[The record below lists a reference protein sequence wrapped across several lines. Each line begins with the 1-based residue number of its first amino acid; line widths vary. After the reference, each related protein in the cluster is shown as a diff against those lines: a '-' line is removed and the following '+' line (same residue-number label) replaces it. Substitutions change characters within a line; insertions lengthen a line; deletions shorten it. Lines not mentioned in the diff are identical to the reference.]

1 MVSLPFQKRLT
12 KKIKSLKLGINHLNP
27 VMKQTDVIN
36 FLETQFSVLPID
48 KAPNNVAVI
57 CKRYY
62 MEVILNE
69 IGVIRHVNSAYC
81 KAN

>member
-1 MVSLPFQKRLT
+1 
-12 KKIKSLKLGINHLNP
+12 
-27 VMKQTDVIN
+27 MKQTDVIN
-36 FLETQFSVLPID
+36 FLETQFPVLPID

-62 MEVILNE
+62 VEVILNE
-69 IGVIRHVNSAYC
+69 IGVIGHVNSAYC